1 MKEISKKQLLNQ
13 INEAEFEKRKAGSG
27 LYIPRGYAPW
37 EKESQPD
44 AREARG
50 ETRDYP
56 KRREGAGESPD
67 WFDREAA
74 RAYEAEMGGA
84 PESDMMIIDDP
95 ENAGGSLV
103 IVQRD
108 GINITLITEEKLKDE
123 NPDFY
128 NWATRPPNRLTFI
141 DFKKKMGRD
150 WFGGK
155 RNPLPNFQAERR
167 KQVSAVDFSTEPF
180 LPANEKREYDE
191 REKILREINPLIREF
206 GFITKQKLNSAGLP
220 EIVAPYH
227 KFREQTENIN
237 KYTTI
242 NNNTIL
248 WSTLNIFLYDADEYI
263 QSAKDMYRPRPNSTP
278 PKLPKSRH
286 AVRKDNPGRNWS
298 ITRPSEIKSQ
308 SYKENPLTPG
318 YQLNKGG
325 YEADNVDYMVAT
337 AFTFR
342 GQATEDNR
350 FVWELE
356 FQTQYGKK
364 LKEATRIEGGLIT
377 DETNINFVSTAS
389 TGNLEEMLGP
399 NGSIATNDAIMDAF
413 KEALSDITSKIE
425 SIDARKELYRRYAG
439 VGKADTTLQ
448 LNESID
454 TIVSKIINEL
464 KQ

>member
-1 MKEISKKQLLNQ
+1 MKEISKKQLLQQ

-206 GFITKQKLNSAGLP
+206 GFITNEKLNSAGLP
-220 EIVAPYH
+220 EIEAPYH
-227 KFREQTENIN
+227 KYRQQAENIN

-242 NNNTIL
+242 NNNEVV
-248 WSTLNIFLYDADEYI
+248 WSTQSVFGYPIEEYI
-263 QSAKDMYRPRPNSTP
+263 NNAKDMYRGKTP
-278 PKLPKSRH
+278 TYVPVATH
-286 AVRKDNPGRNWS
+286 AVRQDNPGLNWS
-298 ITRPSEIKSQ
+298 ITRPSEIKNQ
-308 SYKENPLTPG
+308 AYKENPLTPI
-318 YQLNKGG
+318 YQLKKGG
-325 YEADNVDYMVAT
+325 YDPNDVDAMIASV
-337 AFTFR
+337 FTFR
-342 GQATEDNR
+342 GQATEDNG
-350 FVWELE
+350 FTWTLE
-356 FQTQYGKK
+356 FKTKYGQK
-364 LKEATRIEGGLIT
+364 LKEESRISGGLIE
-377 DETNINFVSTAS
+377 DEDNIYLTSTAS
-389 TGNLEEMLGP
+389 TGALAERLGP
-399 NGSIATNDAIMDAF
+399 NGSIATNEAIMDAF
-413 KEALSDITSKIE
+413 KEALSDMASKIE
-425 SIDARKELYRRYAG
+425 SIEPRKELRRRFAG
-439 VGKADTTLQ
+439 VGQTEITRQ
-448 LNESID
+448 LNESLNVD
-454 TIVSKIINEL
+454 SIVSKIINEL